1 MTGVNAVSGMN
12 FPKVSFKQNEN
23 AGATATQIPESKPD
37 SVDFSTKVDVPKIS
51 RTRLFFTRLTNDQ
64 IAAVNE
70 AGKLPDGAKFVSN
83 GFGGYTVCNNFFNF
97 RAGTQQMPAGF
108 ELGKDI
114 FGFTIVKPIG
124 TKGAFIKE

>member
-1 MTGVNAVSGMN
+1 MAGINAVSGMN
-12 FPKVSFKQNEN
+12 FSKVNFKQNEN
-23 AGATATQIPESKPD
+23 TGVTTTQIPESQPD
-37 SVDFSTKVDVPKIS
+37 SAEFSTKVDVPKIS
-51 RTRLFFTRLTNDQ
+51 KTRLMFNRLTDEQ
-64 IAAVNE
+64 ISAVNKT
-70 AGKLPDGAKFVSN
+70 GRLPEGAKFVAN

-114 FGFTIVKPIG
+114 FGFTVVKAIG